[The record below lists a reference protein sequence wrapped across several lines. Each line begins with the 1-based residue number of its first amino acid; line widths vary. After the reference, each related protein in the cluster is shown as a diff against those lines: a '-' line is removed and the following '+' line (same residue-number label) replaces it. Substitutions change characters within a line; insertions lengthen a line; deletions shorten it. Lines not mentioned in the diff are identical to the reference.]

1 MYVRQRQE
9 IQEVLQRMNHGF
21 HAPRVGSL
29 MLPRHW
35 RPPLSKCLPIGQRKN
50 GDAGLRYRS
59 SLAVKLAL
67 AKAETGA
74 ISPVM

>member
-9 IQEVLQRMNHGF
+9 IQEVLRRMNHGS
-21 HAPRVGSL
+21 HAPPVGPL
-29 MLPRHW
+29 MLPRNW

-59 SLAVKLAL
+59 SVAVKLAL